1 MNDTKKVTNQEF
13 GQENDQ
19 LEKLQKTPKFFANIL
34 SNHNTTYKIAKSF
47 YEKYID
53 FIGSFHLLPDFLRA
67 SRYSS

>member
-53 FIGSFHLLPDFLRA
+53 FRWSGICWK
-67 SRYSS
+67 